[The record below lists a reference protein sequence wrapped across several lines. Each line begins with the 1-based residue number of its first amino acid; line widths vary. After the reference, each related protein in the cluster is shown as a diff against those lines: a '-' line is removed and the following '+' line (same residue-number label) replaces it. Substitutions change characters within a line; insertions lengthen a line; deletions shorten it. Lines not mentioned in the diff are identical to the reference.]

1 LENIALVLL
10 LSISAMLLQ
19 VSYPVLIWNNT
30 HSYSP
35 FSIFACNYIVGRM
48 EVEALV
54 ALRNI
59 CNPLKEA
66 RLVDLNL
73 SDNALGAPGV
83 ESCRAVLSGKLLRA
97 VKVCNCGLSAEVI
110 LKFCRITIC
119 HP

>member
-1 LENIALVLL
+1 
-10 LSISAMLLQ
+10 
-19 VSYPVLIWNNT
+19 
-30 HSYSP
+30 
-35 FSIFACNYIVGRM
+35 M

-66 RLVDLNL
+66 RLIDLNL

-97 VKVCNCGLSAEVI
+97 IKVCNCGLSAEVK
-110 LKFCRITIC
+110 LKIYRISISL
-119 HP
+119 P